1 MPPTNHV
8 GHFAPV
14 RLPGSEPGLA
24 PSGYREQFAHIAL
37 LDRAEIASGVEAE
50 SKVYAGDV
58 SWDFIPVASLSS
70 LYFDD
75 AGSGQSIDF
84 GDAKT
89 PDALIDGQDIAT
101 AAGSCSLLKTVDI
114 AKHGDPLW
122 KLLGY
127 ATRAEAVASGPKA
140 RLYFT
145 IKGAALGANTSL
157 AWTLVGTLA

>member
-1 MPPTNHV
+1 MPPTDHK

-14 RLPGSEPGLA
+14 QLPGELHQLA
-24 PSGYREQFAHIAL
+24 PMGYREQFLHVAL

-50 SKVYAGDV
+50 SKIYAGDV
-58 SWDFIPVASLSS
+58 SWDFIPIAALSS

-75 AGSGQSIDF
+75 AGTGQSIDF
-84 GDAKT
+84 GDAND
-89 PDALIDGQDIAT
+89 PDALIDGQDIAA

-114 AKHGDPLW
+114 AKHGDPMW

-127 ATRAEAVASGPKA
+127 ADREAAYLAGPKA

-145 IKGAALGANTSL
+145 IKAANLGNATSFG
-157 AWTLVGTLA
+157 WTLVGTNA